1 MCINFNIY
9 DIYNIE
15 NNIYMKIIKN
25 IFKIIY
31 EKNKKDI
38 KINDII
44 SYAKY
49 IDNIFIANNVINI
62 SLNY

>member
-1 MCINFNIY
+1 
-9 DIYNIE
+9 
-15 NNIYMKIIKN
+15 MKIIKN

-31 EKNKKDI
+31 GKNKKNINI
-38 KINDII
+38 KDII

>member
-49 IDNIFIANNVINI
+49 IDNIFIANNVIYI